1 MVLHSIILFLVFLKF
16 VTTMIKDEQDQKEEK
31 HRLYYHPTTAPTTVG
46 LT

>member
-1 MVLHSIILFLVFLKF
+1 MVLHSIILFLVSLKF

-31 HRLYYHPTTAPTTVG
+31 HRLYYPPITTAATVG